1 MNTNLPFQSNKPA
14 PDVTED
20 RELPPMPWGWF
31 AVAFTAE
38 LEAGDVRTL
47 RYFQRDLVLFRTEGG
62 QAVLM
67 DAYCPHLGA
76 HLGHGGKVKGETL
89 ECPFHHWRFD
99 AQGVC
104 VDVPECDRI
113 PPKARSRRWP
123 VTELNGLIFAWYH
136 PDEIEP
142 TFDFPELEE
151 EGWTEIRTIKWSIA
165 SHPQEVGEN
174 TVDTA
179 HMRPVHHTLPSNVV
193 RGPELLGPVMD
204 LDLFF
209 VAPGEIVGMDGDN
222 DVKLQTTM
230 YGLGQILAQAHI
242 QNVDLHARY
251 KICSTPIDHE
261 HIDIYATVAVKYNQP
276 KEFIDEVAE
285 IFFDVYTKDFAKDFP
300 IWENKKYRA
309 RPVLSAA
316 DGPIGIY
323 RKWARQFHTEHA
335 RASAPQSP
343 GPATSAGSNGA
354 AAPPRAP
361 AGLERLGDFVPLR
374 RIVSRAAE
382 LVPGLDRGLERIG
395 LADLVRDDAAAPEGD
410 DLEQAWSG
418 PKKATPRAAST
429 ATTGGN
435 GPRIASAAEYF
446 DTLDQRFVPSAAR
459 GVRAVF
465 QWELTG
471 EGGMTRHVVLDD
483 GAMTLH
489 DGAHPSPTVTINIPA
504 ADYVR
509 VCNGDLDGKRAFTIG
524 GGKVSGPLRLAM
536 QMKSIFPT

>member
-1 MNTNLPFQSNKPA
+1 MNTNVPFQSNKPA

-31 AVAFTAE
+31 AIAFSVE
-38 LEAGDVRTL
+38 VEAGDVRTL
-47 RYFQRDLVLFRTEGG
+47 RYFERDLVLFRTESGR
-62 QAVLM
+62 AVVM

-76 HLGHGGKVKGETL
+76 HLGYGGTVKGESL

-99 AQGVC
+99 AEGAC
-104 VDVPECDRI
+104 VAVPECDRI
-113 PPKARSRRWP
+113 PPKARSTKWHVVER
-123 VTELNGLIFAWYH
+123 NGLIFAWFH
-136 PDEIEP
+136 PEGTAP
-142 TFDFPELEE
+142 SYDFPTLEE
-151 EGWTEIRTIKWSIA
+151 EGWTPIRTIKWSIA

-193 RGPELLGPVMD
+193 RGPELDGAIMD

-251 KICSTPIDHE
+251 KICSTPIDRE
-261 HIDIYATVAVKYNQP
+261 HIDIYATVAVQYNQDQA
-276 KEFIDEVAE
+276 FIDEVAE

-323 RKWARQFHTEHA
+323 RKWAKQFHVE
-335 RASAPQSP
+335 APRSV
-343 GPATSAGSNGA
+343 AGGRNDDAPA
-354 AAPPRAP
+354 AAPS
-361 AGLERLGDFVPLR
+361 GSERSAEPIHLPSPLDR
-374 RIVSRAAE
+374 LTH
-382 LVPGLDRGLERIG
+382 LVPVQRLLGRARDVLDGLMADRAGGDTPVE
-395 LADLVRDDAAAPEGD
+395 D
-410 DLEQAWSG
+410 DLAQMWTG
-418 PKKATPRAAST
+418 PRPAATPRADQDDEAVT
-429 ATTGGN
+429 APAGAKIG
-435 GPRIASAAEYF
+435 SAAEYF
-446 DTLDQRFVPSAAR
+446 DTLHDRFVPEAAR

-465 QWELTG
+465 QWELSG
-471 EGGMTRHVVLDD
+471 HGGMTRHVVLDD
-483 GAMTLH
+483 GTMTLGEGPH
-489 DGAHPSPTVTINIPA
+489 TDPTVTIRLPA

-509 VCNGDLDGKRAFTIG
+509 VVNGDLDGKRAFTIG
-524 GGKVSGPLRLAM
+524 GGKVTGPLRIAM
-536 QMKSIFPT
+536 KMKSIFPAT